1 MTGYLTLKEM
11 AQVYRANNALLRA
24 RMSELRTA
32 LRTSRDDAEREQ
44 LKQRV
49 SVLNTIYR
57 EGRETAVYM
66 ERYYVG
72 RRRRHGQT
80 SPHPA
85 GQ

>member
-32 LRTSRDDAEREQ
+32 LRTDAEREQ